1 MIPSGAINELVINDV
16 KQPSRTYGINAQR
29 GIISG
34 YIDGLDAVRQ
44 AVELIMSTERYVYPV
59 YSWNYGVELESLIG
73 KDAAYITAEIKRR
86 IREALEQDDRVKEIS
101 GFKLVKSDD
110 ELRVEFEVV
119 TDYGKFLS
127 ETVVKI

>member
-1 MIPSGAINELVINDV
+1 MIPSGDINELIINDA
-16 KQPSRTYGINAQR
+16 KQPSRTYGINTQR
-29 GIISG
+29 AIISG

-101 GFKLVKSDD
+101 GFKLAKSDD

-127 ETVVKI
+127 ETVVKT

>member
-1 MIPSGAINELVINDV
+1 MIPSGDINELVINDA
-16 KQPSRTYGINAQR
+16 KQPSRTYGINTQR
-29 GIISG
+29 AIISG

-101 GFKLVKSDD
+101 GFKLAKSDD

-127 ETVVKI
+127 ETVVKT